1 MIITH
6 HCRPPFIAPGGLFF
20 EHKSMK
26 EFELDARLAM
36 CASFVREGHVLADVG
51 TDHGYMTIRLLLD
64 HRIPFAFAADI
75 RPGPLSTARE
85 NARRFGVENQITF
98 CLCDG
103 LTHIPQNTVQD
114 INIAG
119 MGGEMILKILQDSP
133 WACTEGMRLIL
144 QPMTMVPKLRRGL
157 AELGMYISAER
168 AVVAANRVYTVICAE
183 KAHESIAC
191 TPLWEQM
198 GALPV
203 DCKES
208 RIYAGRVV
216 GGLRARS
223 QGALHEGNREEATH
237 LLKLASDIEYLYGVC
252 EGGKEL

>member
-1 MIITH
+1 
-6 HCRPPFIAPGGLFF
+6 
-20 EHKSMK
+20 MK

-51 TDHGYMTIRLLLD
+51 TDHGYLPIRLLLD
-64 HRIPFAFAADI
+64 GRIPSAFAVDI

-85 NARRFGVENQITF
+85 NARRFGVEDQITF

-103 LTHIPQNTVQD
+103 LTHVPPETVQD
-114 INIAG
+114 ITIAG
-119 MGGEMILKILQDSP
+119 MGGEMILKILRDSP
-133 WACTEGMRLIL
+133 WACEEGKRLIL

-157 AELGMYISAER
+157 ADLGMYISAEK

-183 KAHESIAC
+183 KAQEPVVC

-203 DCKES
+203 NCEES
-208 RIYAGRVV
+208 RIYAGRVA
-216 GGLRARS
+216 GGLKARS
-223 QGALHEGNREEATH
+223 QGALHEGNREEAAR
-237 LLKLASDIEYLYGVC
+237 LLKLASDIEHLYGVC
-252 EGGKEL
+252 EGGTES